1 MKIVRHLSTKITGVF
16 AFAFIAVGVLVGPQV
31 SAADPV
37 YIGAGTKFTVP
48 GGNGSCNVAAV
59 GKDKFDNKVALTA
72 GHCGDVGTIMRVNNQ
87 DVGTFATSTG
97 QGTGAPNTLDYA
109 FIKLNSNVVARDDP
123 ASPVNVKKISAP
135 SLLQWPVCKFGYG
148 VVSSGERCGATYN
161 IRENDFDTTIF
172 MSPFDSG
179 GPVYVNRTELIGI
192 VSHLQVQPEVVPGG
206 VMTRADAAVRDATV
220 KNTVGAG
227 FVPEA

>member
-1 MKIVRHLSTKITGVF
+1 MGIVRHLSTKTIGVF
-16 AFAFIAVGVLVGPQV
+16 TFAFIGASLFFGGQA

-37 YIGAGTKFTVP
+37 YIGAGTKFTIP
-48 GGNGSCNVAAV
+48 NADGHCSVAAV
-59 GKDKFDNKVALTA
+59 GKDKFNNKVALTA
-72 GHCGDVGTIMRVNNQ
+72 GHCGSVGTIMRVNGQ

-97 QGTGAPNTLDYA
+97 QGTGEPNKLDYA
-109 FIKLNSNVVARDDP
+109 FVKLYNNAVARDDP

-135 SLLQWPVCKFGYG
+135 SVLQWPVCKFGYG

-179 GPVYVNRTELIGI
+179 SPVYVNRTELIGI